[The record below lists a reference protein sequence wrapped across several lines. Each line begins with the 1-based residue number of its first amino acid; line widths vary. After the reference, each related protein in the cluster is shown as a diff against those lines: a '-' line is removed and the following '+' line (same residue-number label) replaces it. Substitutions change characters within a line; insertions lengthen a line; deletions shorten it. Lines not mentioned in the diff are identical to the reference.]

1 LAIRV
6 NAEKGKTMTIIQIQ
20 GNLTKEDLCDLKEAC
35 ESVNTRLWLDLSDL
49 TSADNDGVRELRSL
63 SEAGAELHGA
73 NPYVRQ
79 LLLETDKRRE
89 Q

>member
-6 NAEKGKTMTIIQIQ
+6 NTEKGKTMTIIQIQ
-20 GNLTKEDLCDLKEAC
+20 GKLTKADLRDLKEVC
-35 ESVNTRLWLDLSDL
+35 ESASTPLWLDLSDL
-49 TSADNDGVRELRSL
+49 ISADSEGVRELQSL
-63 SEAGAELHGA
+63 SEAGAELHVA

>member
-6 NAEKGKTMTIIQIQ
+6 NTEKGKTMTIIQIQ
-20 GNLTKEDLCDLKEAC
+20 GKLTKADLCDLKEAC
-35 ESVNTRLWLDLSDL
+35 ESASTPLWLDLSDL
-49 TSADNDGVRELRSL
+49 ISADSEGVRELQSL